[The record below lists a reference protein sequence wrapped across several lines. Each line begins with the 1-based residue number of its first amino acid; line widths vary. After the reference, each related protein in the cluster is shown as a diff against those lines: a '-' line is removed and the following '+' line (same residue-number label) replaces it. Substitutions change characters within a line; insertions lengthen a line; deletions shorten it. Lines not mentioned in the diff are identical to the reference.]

1 MSVEEVS
8 QTRKIKGYKVTV
20 TREGPIRV
28 IALKLVDKN
37 IEAILDK
44 IERALEEK

>member
-8 QTRKIKGYKVTV
+8 QTREIKGYKVTV

-28 IALKLVDKN
+28 IAVKLADKN
-37 IEAILDK
+37 IEAFLDK
-44 IERALEEK
+44 IEKALE